1 MPLDNQVAGVDLNQM
16 SSVEHMVNVSSMN
29 AMENLP
35 LDFSLP
41 DDLWGDS
48 VWGMFGTFAPSQI
61 Q

>member
-1 MPLDNQVAGVDLNQM
+1 MNQVPE
-16 SSVEHMVNVSSMN
+16 VEMN
-29 AMENLP
+29 NMGQVHNMTNPNNMNGMENLVGP

-41 DDLWGDS
+41 EDLWGDS

>member
-1 MPLDNQVAGVDLNQM
+1 MNQVSEVDLNNLNHAQ
-16 SSVEHMVNVSSMN
+16 HMANVSNMN
-29 AMENLP
+29 AMENLVGP

-41 DDLWGDS
+41 EDLWGDS

>member
-1 MPLDNQVAGVDLNQM
+1 M
-16 SSVEHMVNVSSMN
+16 HTMN
-29 AMENLP
+29 AHHMANVQNMVGVTNMSNMDGLAGQ

-41 DDLWGDS
+41 EDLWGDS